1 MTSDWRGLARGAKPK
16 RSKSQRGM
24 EACIISTAQQ
34 ASPNVIHISEPVRAQ
49 LMRSSVVV
57 TRKPLSASLSDTSV
71 KNGSPGLI
79 RSGLAGVATAVMS
92 IPLQR
97 ALAPLVDKAD
107 RQHAQEHHHRPEPEQ
122 ADVLEGHRPGEQE
135 RHLEIEDDEQDRHKV
150 EAHVELHARVVEGVE

>member
-57 TRKPLSASLSDTSV
+57 TRKPLSASCAETSLKEPATEV
-71 KNGSPGLI
+71 ASPGPR
-79 RSGLAGVATAVMS
+79 RSSVLRSEEHTS
-92 IPLQR
+92 KLQS
-97 ALAPLVDKAD
+97 L
-107 RQHAQEHHHRPEPEQ
+107 RQH
-122 ADVLEGHRPGEQE
+122 VC
-135 RHLEIEDDEQDRHKV
+135 I
-150 EAHVELHARVVEGVE
+150 